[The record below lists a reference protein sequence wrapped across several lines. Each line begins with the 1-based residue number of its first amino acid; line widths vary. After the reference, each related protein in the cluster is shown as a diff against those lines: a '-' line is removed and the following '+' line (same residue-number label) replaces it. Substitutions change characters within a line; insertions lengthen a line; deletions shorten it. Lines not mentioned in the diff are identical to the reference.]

1 MKTLRFISAGLFAV
15 LLSFTFAACG
25 GDDEEDGTNDGPG
38 NEQPETGV
46 VKRLKQYSYTE
57 TSGEDAGY
65 SYVMTF
71 KYDEAG
77 KIERIEKYTS
87 DHDESWSEAYD
98 YYWDGNT
105 IEEYND
111 DYHKMTYRIGAIDNL
126 VSSAKYHDYYNDNN
140 AKISFTYNTSG
151 QLTSYTEVIYDE
163 TDKYSFKWNGD
174 KVVELREEE
183 SEYPEYNSTIKF
195 TYGNKKC
202 SGYYPNAGEFVDF
215 SPITLVH
222 PELFGCKIN
231 NLPTK
236 ANYFYDIYGEV
247 GVNNFTHEFDQD
259 GYVIKLK
266 GNGWMYHEDD
276 LEKHELNYEY
286 NYVWE

>member
-1 MKTLRFISAGLFAV
+1 MKTFKLIGLGLLAV

-25 GDDEEDGTNDGPG
+25 GDEEEDGTNDGPG

-46 VKRLKQYSYTE
+46 TKRLKQYSYTE

-77 KIERIEKYTS
+77 KIERIEKHTS
-87 DHDESWSEAYD
+87 DNYESWSREYD

-111 DYHKMTYRIGAIDNL
+111 DYHQLTYRIGATDDL
-126 VSSAKYHDYYNDNN
+126 VSSATYNGYGDN
-140 AKISFTYNTSG
+140 AKILFTYNSSK
-151 QLTSYTEVIYDE
+151 QLTSYSERMYDE
-163 TDKYSFKWNGD
+163 TDKCSFNWNGD
-174 KVVELREEE
+174 KVIELREEE
-183 SEYPEYNSTIKF
+183 SGHPEYNSSIKF
-195 TYGNKKC
+195 TYGNQKC

-222 PELFGCKIN
+222 PELFGCKIKS
-231 NLPTK
+231 LPTK

-247 GVNNFTHEFDQD
+247 GVINFTHELDQD

-266 GNGWMYHEDD
+266 GNGWMYNEED